1 MTEEKRI
8 RRCEQKIITPET
20 IALRKIREYLGF
32 DRKTAGLVLEKSP
45 KQLEK
50 IENGRVELTPLLIDH
65 FLKSYQIPAS
75 YFKKALKGDLSS
87 FKAKLRQP
95 VIENNKLR
103 RSYKKIVSED
113 VRVLAVLR
121 KLRGL
126 SQYNAGGI
134 CGYSKCTMGHIENGR
149 INLSEDRIAHIVK
162 SYGFTMKDF
171 NQYKNGG
178 HLIADLQE
186 DCIEIIKKIDITK
199 LNAVYAILKSFQQ

>member
-1 MTEEKRI
+1 MSNN
-8 RRCEQKIITPET
+8 
-20 IALRKIREYLGF
+20 F
-32 DRKTAGLVLEKSP
+32 LVNLNFTLSP
-45 KQLEK
+45 SAT
-50 IENGRVELTPLLIDH
+50 R
-65 FLKSYQIPAS
+65 
-75 YFKKALKGDLSS
+75 LS
-87 FKAKLRQP
+87 A
-95 VIENNKLR
+95 IENNKLR

-113 VRVLAVLR
+113 VRVLAALR

-126 SQYNAGGI
+126 SQYNAGRI

-178 HLIADLQE
+178 HLITDLQE